1 MLAVKP
7 VIKLVKIPEPVLYA
21 LLLSAIVEFGA
32 VLQQTNINTED
43 TAGFITYPPLV
54 AVAVVAVIEDTTALV
69 TIGSEFNRQRIE

>member
-54 AVAVVAVIEDTTALV
+54 AVVAVIEDTTALV